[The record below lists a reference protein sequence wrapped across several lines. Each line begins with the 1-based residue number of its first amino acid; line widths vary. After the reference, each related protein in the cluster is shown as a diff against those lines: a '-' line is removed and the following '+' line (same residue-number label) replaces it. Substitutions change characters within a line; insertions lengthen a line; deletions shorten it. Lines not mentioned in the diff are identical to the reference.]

1 MKKFLYRSI
10 IGILIGSFIA
20 VVVTSS
26 IIYFG
31 HFPVINGEEFIK
43 NSFGSMFCG
52 WFFAV
57 SSLYF
62 ELESLRL
69 SQQTALHFVTV
80 IVLYF
85 ILSLG
90 IGWIPFDLKNI
101 LISAAIFIVVYLV
114 IWGCYYLYFK
124 NLANQMNEDLKK
136 I

>member
-1 MKKFLYRSI
+1 MKTFLYRSI

-20 VVVTSS
+20 VVVTSC
-26 IIYFG
+26 IVYFG
-31 HFPVINGEEFIK
+31 RLPVINGEEFLK
-43 NSFGSMFCG
+43 NSFGCIFCG

-57 SSLYF
+57 SPLYF

-85 ILSLG
+85 SVSLG

-101 LISAAIFIVVYLV
+101 LISVAIFIAIYIV
-114 IWGCYYLYFK
+114 IWICIYLYIK
-124 NLANQMNEDLKK
+124 KLANQMNEDLKK
-136 I
+136 M

>member
-1 MKKFLYRSI
+1 M
-10 IGILIGSFIA
+10 
-20 VVVTSS
+20 V
-26 IIYFG
+26 
-31 HFPVINGEEFIK
+31 
-43 NSFGSMFCG
+43 
-52 WFFAV
+52 FAV

-124 NLANQMNEDLKK
+124 NLANQMNEDLEK